1 MKKTIYE
8 CPMKNK
14 KTTIYPQ
21 KQRAMRGCVNTPH
34 SNLIQVNLIGKE
46 K

>member
-8 CPMKNK
+8 CPMKDK

-21 KQRAMRGCVNTPH
+21 KQRKLMRCINTPH
-34 SNLIQVNLIGKE
+34 SNLIHVNLIGKE